1 MENKK
6 PSPAS
11 GTISTL
17 SRIIRA
23 EIAEET
29 ERQRNLYASGTRG
42 RVTIVILGVAILI
55 NIIYFFRSHEYP
67 LILISASF
75 FLFMFY
81 FITLLI
87 PHTLKRSSSSQVS
100 LRKYI
105 AGLKEKGFIKSSKR
119 FTRIFLNAFFINCR
133 PLFFGFLFL
142 FSLDIVIILLLYRI
156 GAFSP
161 SHMWIVLFQSAAI
174 IVFYFLVWRLEPYS
188 TEFVSDVSGVKAHL
202 IKRHIPESVVSFLF
216 IAGTAL
222 ALISIIS
229 TIFLLPGVTV
239 NNVLSLAEFDELGHE
254 AVAIATVLVPL
265 YFIFRY
271 LHGITS
277 RDLLLK
283 FSQNKT
289 ERLLEQEQLIK
300 GGDTGEGSAAPSRE
314 LSEEA
319 LSNATEIL
327 LEAQI
332 YQVVK
337 KTIFGTFPVYI
348 VNPDF
353 KKVLSRGDFSE
364 PHEQTR

>member
-1 MENKK
+1 MENDETSTK
-6 PSPAS
+6 S
-11 GTISTL
+11 GALLTVA
-17 SRIIRA
+17 RIIRA

-29 ERQRNLYASGTRG
+29 ERQRNLYVSGTRG
-42 RVTIVILGVAILI
+42 KVTLVILGVAILT
-55 NIIYFFRSHEYP
+55 NILYFFRSPAYP

-87 PHTLKRSSSSQVS
+87 PRTLKRSSSSPIE
-100 LRKYI
+100 LRNYI
-105 AGLKEKGFIKSSKR
+105 AGLKEKGFIRSTKR
-119 FTRIFLNAFFINCR
+119 FSRIFLNAFFINCR
-133 PLFFGFLFL
+133 PLFFGFLIL
-142 FSLDIVIILLLYRI
+142 FSLDIGLILLLYRN
-156 GAFSP
+156 GLFST
-161 SHMWIVLFQSAAI
+161 SHMGIVLFQSAAI

-188 TEFVSDVSGVKAHL
+188 TEFVTDVSGVKAHL
-202 IKRHIPESVVSFLF
+202 IKQHIPASVVSFLF

-254 AVAIATVLVPL
+254 AIAIATVLVPL

-277 RDLLLK
+277 RDLLLR

-300 GGDTGEGSAAPSRE
+300 GGNGDGSSSRPAM
-314 LSEEA
+314 SEAA

-332 YQVVK
+332 YQVVR

-353 KKVLSRGDFSE
+353 KKVLSRGDFSG